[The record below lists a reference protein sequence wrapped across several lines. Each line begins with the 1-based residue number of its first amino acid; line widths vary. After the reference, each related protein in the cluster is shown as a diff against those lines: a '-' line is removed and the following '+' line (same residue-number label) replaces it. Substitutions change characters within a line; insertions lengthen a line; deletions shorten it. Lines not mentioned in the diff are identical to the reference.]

1 MAGVVVASVVLVAR
15 AAMAQT
21 AGPAPEPV
29 PRSIVPLTG
38 PSTAP
43 SLSGPAKPEVIPVV
57 APGGT
62 VTTEGARPDA
72 AGRRGSVTAARKA
85 PRAVKAAH
93 KPAAKAAVK
102 KPTTHVA
109 KAAGGA
115 KTRHVAAAK
124 RRAPGHHAAVG
135 KPVTKRQPPAK
146 GAAPAEAVLPRV

>member
-1 MAGVVVASVVLVAR
+1 
-15 AAMAQT
+15 
-21 AGPAPEPV
+21 
-29 PRSIVPLTG
+29 
-38 PSTAP
+38 
-43 SLSGPAKPEVIPVV
+43 VIPVV
-57 APGGT
+57 APGET

-102 KPTTHVA
+102 KPSTHVA
-109 KAAGGA
+109 KAAGAA

-124 RRAPGHHAAVG
+124 RRAPGHHAAVR
-135 KPVTKRQPPAK
+135 KPIPVTKRQPPAK